1 MALETEIGGM
11 IRSGK
16 NDEAMAKIVRL
27 LKKNG
32 GNLVH
37 TANSLGVHH
46 ATLKRWIAALDEGGL
61 PIRRALLEIRVDAG
75 SKASKPKAGRTR
87 QTA

>member
-1 MALETEIGGM
+1 MAIETEIGGL

-16 NDEAMAKIVRL
+16 NDEAMVKIVRL
-27 LKKNG
+27 LKKND

-37 TANSLGVHH
+37 ASNAIGVHH
-46 ATLKRWIAALDEGGL
+46 ATLKRWIAALDEAGV
-61 PIRRALLEIRVDAG
+61 PIRQALLEIRVDAG